1 MSSEHENEK
10 FRVEKLNFDKRNE
23 IIELT
28 NQFFSQVNSMQLDGL
43 FEIRPRAAAKM
54 TDVYLKLSGSG
65 KVLLIGAIENSSN
78 ELLSLLIGRVE
89 EKPYLKEERVLFI
102 DLAVT
107 KLGKKQKGFMKSLV
121 EYAENWAREN
131 KIKAIE
137 LRAISENTEAVDY
150 WKKRGYSDFY
160 IRFRKRT
167 SS

>member
-1 MSSEHENEK
+1 MGE
-10 FRVEKLNFDKRNE
+10 FRVEKLKSDRRNE

-28 NQFFSQVNSMQLDGL
+28 NQFFKQVNKMQLDGL

-54 TDVYLKLSGSG
+54 TDVYLQLSGSE
-65 KVLLIGAIENSSN
+65 KVLLVGAIDNSTN

-107 KLGKKQKGFMKSLV
+107 KLGQKQKGYMKSLV

-131 KIKAIE
+131 AIQAIE
-137 LRAISENTEAVDY
+137 LRAISENTEAVHY
-150 WKKRGYSDFY
+150 WKNRGYSDFY

-167 SS
+167 SVS

>member
-1 MSSEHENEK
+1 MTAGFTVQNLGSE
-10 FRVEKLNFDKRNE
+10 KRNE

-28 NQFFSQVNSMQLDGL
+28 NQFFRKVNSMQLDGL

-54 TDVYLKLSGSG
+54 TDVYLKLSESG
-65 KVLLIGAIENSSN
+65 KILLIGALDDTSN

-107 KLGKKQKGFMKSLV
+107 KNGRKQKGYMKALV
-121 EYAENWAREN
+121 EYAEIWAIEK

-137 LRAISENTEAVDY
+137 LRAITENNEAVEY
-150 WKKRGYSDFY
+150 WKKRGFSDFY
-160 IRFRKRT
+160 IRFRKQVPNP
-167 SS
+167 